1 MVLVSFKQQRGKR
14 HATFD
19 FIYKKKIEALWFRV
33 SRRKRR
39 RRRRRIGKKKK
50 TKNRKK
56 NNCVTSIILLL
67 QRGRRENHGGQS
79 GANLRASTGIG
90 TARRVQIESMVL
102 RLRRA
107 RKRRVR
113 DFRERDWI
121 VSLGDATTTTTTTT
135 HRKGRCLDATTDDD
149 FDEQEEIGR
158 WEMGV
163 FHL

>member
-1 MVLVSFKQQRGKR
+1 
-14 HATFD
+14 
-19 FIYKKKIEALWFRV
+19 
-33 SRRKRR
+33 
-39 RRRRRIGKKKK
+39 
-50 TKNRKK
+50 
-56 NNCVTSIILLL
+56 
-67 QRGRRENHGGQS
+67 
-79 GANLRASTGIG
+79 
-90 TARRVQIESMVL
+90 MVL

-107 RKRRVR
+107 GKRRVR

-121 VSLGDATTTTTTTT
+121 VSLGDATTTTTTTTT

>member
-1 MVLVSFKQQRGKR
+1 MRLSILYIKR
-14 HATFD
+14 
-19 FIYKKKIEALWFRV
+19 K
-33 SRRKRR
+33 SKRYGLGYQDVKEEEEEEEELER
-39 RRRRRIGKKKK
+39 RRRRRIERR
-50 TKNRKK
+50 TT
-56 NNCVTSIILLL
+56 VTSIILLL